1 MRKVVTVIVVALVAP
16 VAIVSCGRA
25 PSAPPSAPGPSGPAA
40 SASTEERPRWVLIDP
55 TAVLREQADDGM
67 IGVRAEVDD
76 AKAKALRE
84 DDGAFALFLR
94 GQEQGEFVSV
104 LPVAEAPRGYSCAS
118 PPASL
123 APFAITLWVR
133 KSGLARVTT
142 RRVRTE
148 FEDGTTMT
156 VAAGVV
162 LHDGDRVRVDPPI
175 DLKANVP
182 SDAVATSFFAQPSFD
197 SDRGF
202 SIGLIEGSFRLGGK
216 EWGAEVLE
224 DHRSVYARRASS
236 KGPLLSLRTRC
247 AQYEVLANGEPE
259 DLGVGGLGM
268 MGTGAGYGTCDYAPS
283 GVPVYF
289 ASGVRAGV
297 TRKALRVPANAGKD
311 RVCFRPSLAED
322 GGEHQ
327 QGGIRSYVELC
338 VARKDIERGS
348 CPEQ

>member
-1 MRKVVTVIVVALVAP
+1 VRKVVGVIVVALVAP
-16 VAIVSCGRA
+16 VTIVSCRRA
-25 PSAPPSAPGPSGPAA
+25 PFAPPSAPAASGPAA
-40 SASTEERPRWVLIDP
+40 SVSTEERARWVLIDP
-55 TAVLREQADDGM
+55 TAVLREQPDDGM

-76 AKAKALRE
+76 AKARALR
-84 DDGAFALFLR
+84 DDDRAFALFLR
-94 GQEQGEFVSV
+94 GQEQGDFVSIH
-104 LPVAEAPRGYSCAS
+104 PVSEAPHGYSCAE

-123 APFAITLWVR
+123 APYAITLWVR
-133 KSGLARVTT
+133 RSGLARVTT

-182 SDAVATSFFAQPSFD
+182 SDSVATSFYAQPSFD
-197 SDRGF
+197 NDRGF
-202 SIGLIEGSFRLGGK
+202 SIGSIDGSFRLAGK

-224 DHRSVYARRASS
+224 DQRAVYARRASP

-247 AQYEVLANGEPE
+247 AQYEVLASGEPE
-259 DLGVGGLGM
+259 DLGFGGLGLV
-268 MGTGAGYGTCDYAPS
+268 GTGAGSGVCEYAPS

-297 TRKALRVPANAGKD
+297 TRKALRIPANAGKD
-311 RVCFRPSLAED
+311 RACFRPSLADD

-327 QGGIRSYVELC
+327 QGGVRSFVELC

-348 CPEQ
+348 CPE